1 MSWASDHG
9 WNGKPS
15 RAVVVSDGERGWV
28 MYWVGCDL
36 DFEIREGG
44 TRDLEDLGLMGH
56 WGRGEKAPKGISIW
70 EGRYVHRS
78 TDDDVSE
85 ADGKF
90 RELTDDE
97 WAFVKI
103 GEAPWNPEEWK
114 L

>member
-1 MSWASDHG
+1 MNWASDNG
-9 WNGKPS
+9 WNDKPS

-28 MYWVGCDL
+28 MYWVGVDL
-36 DFEIREGG
+36 DFEIKEGG
-44 TRDLEDLGLMGH
+44 TRDQEDLGLM
-56 WGRGEKAPKGISIW
+56 WQSPKGINIW
-70 EGRYVHRS
+70 EGRYVRRS
-78 TDDDVSE
+78 SMDDCSE
-85 ADGKF
+85 PDGKW